1 MSETVRIAVRGT
13 NWLGDSV
20 IAIPAVRALRALFP
34 GSPITMLAPANLA
47 CLWELEGSADRVVP
61 VPRPAG
67 LRGARTL
74 IAALRR
80 DRYDLGVLLPN
91 SFSSALLFFLGGVRR
106 RVGYATDGRGLLLT
120 SPVPVPRGKRLADPR
135 NHGGHARRGEAGE
148 GAASAFEGH
157 QVHRYLA
164 LVRTLGAVEAD
175 PRPSLGL
182 PASLLEQADALLRA
196 RGVAPGRTVV
206 GLNAGATYG
215 EAKCW
220 PQERFA
226 SLARLLR
233 DRLGAAILAV
243 GGAAERERAG
253 AVCAPLGPDGINVA
267 GETTVA
273 QLAALAAR
281 CAVFVSNDTGPMHLA
296 AAVGTPVVAVVGP
309 TDPVA
314 TGPLSNRATIVRR
327 ETSCAPCLKR
337 RCPADHRCMTAV
349 AAEEVF
355 AALRNLLPPRG

>member
-20 IAIPAVRALRALFP
+20 ITIPAVRALRALFP
-34 GSPITMLAPANLA
+34 GSPITMLVPANLA
-47 CLWELEGSADRVVP
+47 CLWEIEGSADRVVP
-61 VPRPAG
+61 MQRPAG
-67 LRGARTL
+67 LRGARAL

-80 DRYDLGVLLPN
+80 DRYDLGILLPN
-91 SFSSALLFFLGGVRR
+91 SFSSALLFLLGGVRR

-120 SPVPVPRGKRLADPR
+120 SPVPVPRGERPARPR
-135 NHGGHARRGEAGE
+135 DRGGRARRDGAG
-148 GAASAFEGH
+148 GRTPSGFEGH

-175 PRPSLGL
+175 PRPSLRL
-182 PASLLEQADALLRA
+182 PSPLLEQADALLRE
-196 RGVAPGRTVV
+196 RGIAPGRKVV
-206 GLNAGATYG
+206 GLNAGASYG

-233 DRLGAAILAV
+233 DRLGAAVLAV
-243 GGAAERERAG
+243 GGAAERQRAE

-281 CAVFVSNDTGPMHLA
+281 CEVFVSNDTGPMHLA
-296 AAVGTPVVAVVGP
+296 AAVGTPVVAIVGP
-309 TDPVA
+309 TDPAA
-314 TGPLSNRATIVRR
+314 TGPLSDRATIVRR
-327 ETSCAPCLKR
+327 DTPCAPCLKR
-337 RCPADHRCMTAV
+337 RCPTDHRCMTAV

-355 AALRNLLPPRG
+355 AAVRNLMHLDR